1 MTPMQ
6 RPQSQRNLACRVMAS
21 AALFWVGSL
30 LSPNAMGASIYGDL
44 AFAFEVEAWVS
55 GFILG
60 AALLAY
66 GVTINGA
73 WRYSPLL
80 RIAGLSILLV
90 LFSALAWSAF
100 QAPSGVII
108 WSWSIP
114 CLLLP
119 CANFLRLNVVDVSRR
134 WRNDR
139 N

>member
-6 RPQSQRNLACRVMAS
+6 RPQSQRNMSVRVMAS
-21 AALFWVGSL
+21 AALFWAGSL
-30 LSPNAMGASIYGDL
+30 MSPNAMGPSIYGEI
-44 AFAFEVEAWVS
+44 AFSFEIEAWVS

-73 WRYSPLL
+73 WRFSPLL
-80 RIAGLSILLV
+80 RIVGLSILLA

-114 CLLLP
+114 CLLWP
-119 CANFLRLNVVDVSRR
+119 CANFLRLNLVDVWRR
-134 WRNDR
+134 WRDDR
-139 N
+139 D